1 MVLHTNKNIIPIK
14 DKNVIKWS
22 YIQLKI
28 IPTKDIVK
36 TLPSNDIS
44 NYIKMYKDNVLE
56 KQ

>member
-28 IPTKDIVK
+28 IPIKDIVK

>member
-1 MVLHTNKNIIPIK
+1 MALHTNKNIIPIK

-28 IPTKDIVK
+28 IPIKDIVK